1 MGGAQSSTRQC
12 TCTQMKSFALVL
24 QWIYRFRERKR
35 KELLFITLGG
45 KLNKVSCRL
54 IRSAGCVILP
64 AGVGTFGSLFLPLCV
79 CLIIHGFSLAV
90 QPKEVG
96 NLMCSEKDRQTGLSR
111 NPRLIN
117 PPVMIDVHQNKVEQP
132 HISDNLNSLAV

>member
-1 MGGAQSSTRQC
+1 
-12 TCTQMKSFALVL
+12 MKSFALVL
-24 QWIYRFRERKR
+24 QWSYRFRERKR

-64 AGVGTFGSLFLPLCV
+64 TGVGTFGSLFLPVCV
-79 CLIIHGFSLAV
+79 CLIIRSFIFAV

-96 NLMCSEKDRQTGLSR
+96 NLTCSAKDRQNGLRR
-111 NPRLIN
+111 NPRLIDQL
-117 PPVMIDVHQNKVEQP
+117 VMIDVHQNKVEQP
-132 HISDNLNSLAV
+132 HISDNLNSVDLQTTAYLAL